1 LINFIVTI
9 DTNLHG
15 LGNLKREEARWLE
28 NEPLVA
34 YINRNF
40 GGTGMNK
47 LSLKIKAILFAC
59 AIGIIPMLT
68 LGTASYVAT
77 NGQTQQQQTTAQQ
90 DRTKSLNDKV
100 KRFLFE
106 RYGDVQI
113 LAKLPMLSNS
123 KVKNSLSFAEKQTV
137 LDQYAKTY
145 GVYDSIAVFDLAG
158 DAIVQSSGNPISNH
172 KNRDYFQEVLKTDKP
187 VISVP
192 EISKSTGEWVIH
204 FATPVKDTA
213 TDKTI
218 AILRT
223 RMPVQHL
230 YNLLSAEGEQ
240 GDEWHLVNAAS
251 GKVFAAFEKQQVGQP
266 IQSNFSKVSF
276 TSSTSKTQTF
286 IDKGVDGT
294 EQLVTY
300 MPIGE
305 LQGLPRLN
313 WDVAL
318 ATNTD
323 DAFAVQRMLL
333 LTLILG
339 IGVTGAVVGGLA
351 FFFANRTS
359 NVIKDVAS
367 TITVSSS
374 EIAATVEQQERMI
387 REQAEAVNQTTVTM
401 DELGTTSRQSAE
413 QAAASAAGAQQV
425 LSLANNGTQ
434 VVQQTMAGMTTL
446 KEKVEAI
453 ADQITDLNQQTS
465 EIGNISSLVK
475 DLAQKTNNLA
485 LNAAVEAARA
495 GEHGQGFSIVAR
507 EVRKLAD
514 QSKRSATEINAL
526 VSEIQAAINRTVTV
540 TGEGTKT
547 VEQGIVLAQGTAEAF
562 AGVAAAV
569 DGVVQNSEQISMSA
583 KHQAVAVQQVV
594 ANMNALNLGAQE
606 SAAGINQVR
615 VTTQELSV
623 AAQELAI
630 LM

>member
-1 LINFIVTI
+1 
-9 DTNLHG
+9 
-15 LGNLKREEARWLE
+15 
-28 NEPLVA
+28 
-34 YINRNF
+34 
-40 GGTGMNK
+40 MNK
-47 LSLKIKAILFAC
+47 LSLKTKAILFAC

-68 LGTASYVAT
+68 LGVSSYIAT
-77 NGQTQQQQTTAQQ
+77 SGQTQQQQTTAQQ

-100 KRFLFE
+100 KHFLFE
-106 RYGDVQI
+106 RYGDVQV
-113 LAKLPMLSNS
+113 LANLPMLSNP

-137 LDQYAKTY
+137 LEQYAQTY
-145 GVYDSIAVFDLAG
+145 GVYDSIAVIDLAG
-158 DAIVQSSGNPISNH
+158 DVITQSSGQPISNH
-172 KNRDYFQEVLKTDKP
+172 KSRDYFQQVLKTDKA
-187 VISVP
+187 VISAP
-192 EISKSTGEWVIH
+192 EPSKTTGALVIH
-204 FATPVKDTA
+204 FAAPVKDTI
-213 TDKTI
+213 TGKTI
-218 AILRT
+218 AVLRT
-223 RMPVQHL
+223 RMPIQHL
-230 YNLLSAEGEQ
+230 YSLLEDVGQQ
-240 GDEWHLVNAAS
+240 GDEWHLVDAGS
-251 GKVFAAFEKQQVGQP
+251 GKIFAAFEKEQVGKPLQGEFP
-266 IQSNFSKVSF
+266 KLSLKN
-276 TSSTSKTQTF
+276 STDRTQTVVS
-286 IDKGVDGT
+286 VDLVDNA

-305 LQGLPRLN
+305 LKGLPQLN
-313 WDVAL
+313 WNVAL
-318 ATNTD
+318 ATDTKD
-323 DAFAVQRMLL
+323 VFAVQRMLL

-339 IGVTGAVVGGLA
+339 IGVTGSVVGGLA
-351 FFFANRTS
+351 FLFASRTS

-374 EIAATVEQQERMI
+374 EIAATVEQQERTV
-387 REQAEAVNQTTVTM
+387 REQAEAVSQTTVTM

-453 ADQITDLNQQTS
+453 ADQITNLSQQTS

-526 VSEIQAAINRTVTV
+526 VSEIQAAINRTVTA

-615 VTTQELSV
+615 VTTQELSL

>member
-1 LINFIVTI
+1 
-9 DTNLHG
+9 
-15 LGNLKREEARWLE
+15 
-28 NEPLVA
+28 
-34 YINRNF
+34 
-40 GGTGMNK
+40 MNK
-47 LSLKIKAILFAC
+47 LSLKTKAILFAC

-68 LGTASYVAT
+68 LGGSSYIAT
-77 NGQTQQQQTTAQQ
+77 SGQTQQQQTTAQQ

-137 LDQYAKTY
+137 LDQYAQTY
-145 GVYDSIAVFDLAG
+145 GVYDSIAAFDLAG
-158 DAIVQSSGNPISNH
+158 DVIAQSSGQPMSNH
-172 KNRDYFQEVLKTDKP
+172 KSRDYFQQVLKADKAI
-187 VISVP
+187 ISTP
-192 EISKSTGEWVIH
+192 EPSKTTGELVVH
-204 FATPVKDTA
+204 FAAPVKDTV
-213 TDKTI
+213 TGKTI
-218 AILRT
+218 AVLRT
-223 RMPVQHL
+223 RMPIQHL
-230 YNLLSAEGEQ
+230 YTLLEDVGQQ
-240 GDEWHLVNAAS
+240 GDEWHLVDAGS
-251 GKVFAAFEKQQVGQP
+251 GKIFAALEKEQVGKPLQNEFP
-266 IQSNFSKVSF
+266 KLSINNSADHNQTIVS
-276 TSSTSKTQTF
+276 
-286 IDKGVDGT
+286 VDRVDNA

-300 MPIGE
+300 MPIGD
-305 LQGLPRLN
+305 LKGLPQLN
-313 WDVAL
+313 WNVAL
-318 ATNTD
+318 ATDTKD
-323 DAFAVQRMLL
+323 VFAVQRMLL

-339 IGVTGAVVGGLA
+339 IGVTGAIVGGLA
-351 FFFANRTS
+351 FLFANRTS

-374 EIAATVEQQERMI
+374 EIAATVEQQERTV

-453 ADQITDLNQQTS
+453 ADQITSLSQQTS
-465 EIGNISSLVK
+465 EIGTISSLVK

-514 QSKRSATEINAL
+514 QSKRSATEINEL
-526 VSEIQAAINRTVTV
+526 VSEIQAAINRTVVV

-547 VEQGIVLAQGTAEAF
+547 VEQGIDLAQGTAEAF

-569 DGVVQNSEQISMSA
+569 DSVVQNSEQISMSA

-615 VTTQELSV
+615 VTTQELSL

>member
-1 LINFIVTI
+1 
-9 DTNLHG
+9 
-15 LGNLKREEARWLE
+15 
-28 NEPLVA
+28 
-34 YINRNF
+34 
-40 GGTGMNK
+40 MNK
-47 LSLKIKAILFAC
+47 LSLKTKAILFAC

-68 LGTASYVAT
+68 LGVSSYIAT
-77 NGQTQQQQTTAQQ
+77 SGQTQQQQTTAQQ
-90 DRTKSLNDKV
+90 DRATSLNDKV

-106 RYGDVQI
+106 RYGDVQV
-113 LAKLPMLSNS
+113 LAKLPMLSNP
-123 KVKNSLSFAEKQTV
+123 KDRNILSLLEKQTV
-137 LDQYAKTY
+137 LDEYAKTY

-158 DAIVQSSGNPISNH
+158 DVMVQSSGNPASNH
-172 KNRDYFQEVLKTDKP
+172 KSRDYFQEVLKTDKP

-192 EISKSTGEWVIH
+192 ETSKTTGELVVH
-204 FATPVKDTA
+204 FAAPVKDTA
-213 TDKTI
+213 TDKTV

-223 RMPVQHL
+223 RMPVKHL
-230 YNLLSAEGEQ
+230 YNLLFAEGEQ
-240 GDEWHLVNAAS
+240 GDEWHLVDAAS
-251 GKVFAAFEKQQVGQP
+251 GKVFAAFEKQQVGQQ
-266 IQSNFSKVSF
+266 IQTDFSKLSF
-276 TSSTSKTQTF
+276 TSNASKTQTF
-286 IDKGVDGT
+286 IDKGVDGA

-305 LQGLPRLN
+305 FQGLPRLK

-318 ATNTD
+318 ATNTK

-339 IGVTGAVVGGLA
+339 IGVTGVIVGGLA
-351 FFFANRTS
+351 FLFANRTS
-359 NVIKDVAS
+359 TVIKDVAS

-374 EIAATVEQQERMI
+374 EIAATVEQQERTV

-401 DELGTTSRQSAE
+401 DELGTTSRRSAE

-425 LSLANNGTQ
+425 LALANNGTQ

-453 ADQITDLNQQTS
+453 ADQITSLSQQTS
-465 EIGNISSLVK
+465 EIGNISSLVR

-540 TGEGTKT
+540 TDEGTKT
-547 VEQGIVLAQGTAEAF
+547 VEQGIELAQGTAEAF

-594 ANMNALNLGAQE
+594 ANMNALNLSAQE

-615 VTTQELSV
+615 VTTQELSL

>member
-1 LINFIVTI
+1 
-9 DTNLHG
+9 
-15 LGNLKREEARWLE
+15 
-28 NEPLVA
+28 
-34 YINRNF
+34 
-40 GGTGMNK
+40 MNK
-47 LSLKIKAILFAC
+47 LSLKTKAILFAC

-68 LGTASYVAT
+68 LGVASYIAT
-77 NGQTQQQQTTAQQ
+77 SGQTQQQQTTAQQ

-100 KRFLFE
+100 KHFLFE
-106 RYGDVQI
+106 RYGDVQV
-113 LAKLPMLSNS
+113 LANLPMLSNP

-137 LDQYAKTY
+137 LEQYAQTY

-158 DAIVQSSGNPISNH
+158 DVITQSSGQPISNH
-172 KNRDYFQEVLKTDKP
+172 KSRDYFQQVLKTDKA
-187 VISVP
+187 VISAP
-192 EISKSTGEWVIH
+192 EPSKTTGELVIH
-204 FATPVKDTA
+204 FAAPVKDTI
-213 TDKTI
+213 TGKTI
-218 AILRT
+218 AVLRT
-223 RMPVQHL
+223 RMPIQHL
-230 YNLLSAEGEQ
+230 YNLLEDVGQQ
-240 GDEWHLVNAAS
+240 GDEWHLVDAGS
-251 GKVFAAFEKQQVGQP
+251 GKIFAAFEKEQVGKPLQDEFP
-266 IQSNFSKVSF
+266 KLSLKN
-276 TSSTSKTQTF
+276 STDRTQTVVS
-286 IDKGVDGT
+286 VDRVDNA

-300 MPIGE
+300 MPIGD
-305 LQGLPRLN
+305 LKGLPQLN
-313 WDVAL
+313 WNVAL
-318 ATNTD
+318 ATDTKD
-323 DAFAVQRMLL
+323 VFAVQRMLL

-351 FFFANRTS
+351 FFFASRTS

-374 EIAATVEQQERMI
+374 EIAATVEQQERTV
-387 REQAEAVNQTTVTM
+387 REQAEAVSQTTVTM

-453 ADQITDLNQQTS
+453 ADQITNLSQQTS

-540 TGEGTKT
+540 TDEGTKT

-615 VTTQELSV
+615 VTTQELSL

>member
-1 LINFIVTI
+1 
-9 DTNLHG
+9 
-15 LGNLKREEARWLE
+15 
-28 NEPLVA
+28 
-34 YINRNF
+34 
-40 GGTGMNK
+40 MNK
-47 LSLKIKAILFAC
+47 LSLKTKAILFAC

-68 LGTASYVAT
+68 LGTTSYLAT
-77 NGQTQQQQTTAQQ
+77 ARQTEQQETKAQQ
-90 DRTKSLNDKV
+90 DRTTSLNEKV
-100 KRFLFE
+100 KHFLFE
-106 RYGDVQI
+106 RYGDVQV
-113 LAKLPMLSNS
+113 LAKLPMLSNP
-123 KVKNSLSFAEKQTV
+123 KVKNSLSFAEKQSV

-158 DAIVQSSGNPISNH
+158 EVITHTTGQSISNH
-172 KNRDYFQEVLKTDKP
+172 KNRDYFQQVLQTDKA

-192 EISKSTGEWVIH
+192 QTSKTTGELVIH
-204 FATPVKDTA
+204 FAAPVKDTV
-213 TDKTI
+213 TGKTI
-218 AILRT
+218 AVLRT
-223 RMPVQHL
+223 RMPMQHI
-230 YNLLSAEGEQ
+230 YNLLEDVGRQ
-240 GDEWHLVNAAS
+240 GDEWHLVDAAS
-251 GKVFAAFEKQQVGQP
+251 GKVFAAFEEKQVGKPLQEEFP
-266 IQSNFSKVSF
+266 KLLSNNSADKIQTVVS
-276 TSSTSKTQTF
+276 
-286 IDKGVDGT
+286 IDRVDNV

-300 MPIGE
+300 MPIGN
-305 LQGLPRLN
+305 LKGLPQLN

-318 ATNTD
+318 ATDTQD
-323 DAFAVQRMLL
+323 VFAVQRMLL

-339 IGVTGAVVGGLA
+339 IGVTGSVVGGLA
-351 FFFANRTS
+351 FLFANRTS

-374 EIAATVEQQERMI
+374 EIAATVEQQERTI

-434 VVQQTMAGMTTL
+434 VVQQTMAGMETL

-453 ADQITDLNQQTS
+453 SDQITSLSQQTS

-526 VSEIQAAINRTVTV
+526 VSEIQSAINRTVVV

-547 VEQGIVLAQGTAEAF
+547 VEQGIVLTQGTADAF

-569 DGVVQNSEQISMSA
+569 SGVVQNSEQISMSA

-615 VTTQELSV
+615 VTTQELSL
-623 AAQELAI
+623 AAQDLAI
-630 LM
+630 LV

>member
-1 LINFIVTI
+1 
-9 DTNLHG
+9 
-15 LGNLKREEARWLE
+15 
-28 NEPLVA
+28 
-34 YINRNF
+34 
-40 GGTGMNK
+40 MNK
-47 LSLKIKAILFAC
+47 LSLKTKAILFAC

-68 LGTASYVAT
+68 LGISSYIAT
-77 NGQTQQQQTTAQQ
+77 SGQTQQQQTTAQQ

-106 RYGDVQI
+106 RYGDVQV
-113 LAKLPMLSNS
+113 LAKLPMLSNP
-123 KVKNSLSFAEKQTV
+123 KVKNSLSFSEKQTV
-137 LDQYAKTY
+137 LDQYAQTY
-145 GVYDSIAVFDLAG
+145 GVYDSIATFDLSG
-158 DAIVQSSGNPISNH
+158 DVIAQSSGNPIANH
-172 KNRDYFQEVLKTDKP
+172 KSRNYFQQVLQTDKAI
-187 VISVP
+187 ISTP
-192 EISKSTGEWVIH
+192 EISKTTGELVIH
-204 FATPVKDTA
+204 FATPVKDTV
-213 TDKTI
+213 TGKTI
-218 AILRT
+218 AVLRT
-223 RMPVQHL
+223 RMPIQHL
-230 YNLLSAEGEQ
+230 YNLLEEVGQQ
-240 GDEWHLVNAAS
+240 GDEWHLVDAAS
-251 GKVFAAFEKQQVGQP
+251 EKIFAAFEKEQVGKPLQDEFP
-266 IQSNFSKVSF
+266 NLSLNSGGN
-276 TSSTSKTQTF
+276 KTQTVVS
-286 IDKGVDGT
+286 VDRVDNA

-300 MPIGE
+300 MPIGD
-305 LQGLPRLN
+305 LKGLPQLN
-313 WDVAL
+313 WNVAL
-318 ATNTD
+318 AT
-323 DAFAVQRMLL
+323 DAKDVFAVQRMLL
-333 LTLILG
+333 LTLIFG
-339 IGVTGAVVGGLA
+339 IGITGAVVGGLA
-351 FFFANRTS
+351 FLFANRTS

-374 EIAATVEQQERMI
+374 EIAATVEQQERTV

-413 QAAASAAGAQQV
+413 QAAASAAGAKQV

-453 ADQITDLNQQTS
+453 ADQITNLSQQTS

-526 VSEIQAAINRTVTV
+526 VSEIQTAINRTVAV

-615 VTTQELSV
+615 VTTQELSL